1 VAVGVVLSTALA
13 GCGASAASS
22 HSTPPT
28 TTTAV
33 VRTPA
38 LCRSQLRVRELGH
51 VASSLAT
58 ELSGL
63 IFSPS
68 GRDLLWAENDSG
80 NSPSLLGVTPT
91 GQTVAEVT
99 VSGAQNIDWE
109 DIATGPDRS
118 ILIGDI
124 GDNLAERPSIV
135 IYRIAEPTTSGTV
148 PIVARYELRYP
159 DGAHDAETLL
169 YDRSSRQIVIVTKSW
184 AGRAGVY
191 VTSHPS
197 TDGVTILRRT
207 GRFSLG
213 AVEPVT
219 GGDVSADTRT
229 IVLRTYDSAFL
240 WRRQPG
246 ETVAGALRRR
256 PCHVRADLSEE
267 GQGESLA
274 LTRDAQAFLTV
285 PEGDNPLIRRYSVH
299 PGRS

>member
-1 VAVGVVLSTALA
+1 VATA
-13 GCGASAASS
+13 AA
-22 HSTPPT
+22 
-28 TTTAV
+28 

-38 LCRSQLRVRELGH
+38 LCRSTLRVRELGH
-51 VASSLAT
+51 VASPLAT

-68 GRDLLWAENDSG
+68 GRNVLWAENDSG
-80 NSPSLLGVTPT
+80 NSPSLLAMTPA
-91 GQTVAEVT
+91 GAAVAEVT

-124 GDNLAERPSIV
+124 GDNLAERSSIV
-135 IYRIAEPTTSGTV
+135 IYRIAEPTASGDV

-169 YDRSSRQIVIVTKSW
+169 YDRTSGQIVIVTKSW

-191 VTSHPS
+191 VTKDPS
-197 TDGVTILRRT
+197 TSGVTTLRRT

-219 GGDVSADTRT
+219 GGDVSSDTRT

-240 WRRQPG
+240 WRRGRG
-246 ETVAGALRRR
+246 ETVATALRHR

-267 GQGESLA
+267 GQGEALA
-274 LTRDAQAFLTV
+274 LTHDAHGFLTV
-285 PEGDNPLIRRYSVH
+285 PEGDHPLIRRYSV
-299 PGRS
+299 PAGR